1 MHSLFKKVI
10 VAVNG
15 SEQSIHASMYSILMA
30 KQLGCELKAV
40 YVVDT
45 ATIRQLTLS
54 KFLIS
59 DESNNYEKSL
69 EEEGKKLLESV
80 VQLSKQKGVKIQ
92 TELRKGAVWSELITC
107 AEEYKADL
115 IVLGGKEHD
124 RVSVE
129 SVLKKDH
136 VSATNFGIV
145 GYAGCNV
152 LIVREKDIEK
162 RFKIE

>member
-1 MHSLFKKVI
+1 MRSLFKKVI

-69 EEEGKKLLESV
+69 EEEGKKLLE
-80 VQLSKQKGVKIQ
+80 LP
-92 TELRKGAVWSELITC
+92 R
-107 AEEYKADL
+107 
-115 IVLGGKEHD
+115 
-124 RVSVE
+124 
-129 SVLKKDH
+129 
-136 VSATNFGIV
+136 
-145 GYAGCNV
+145 
-152 LIVREKDIEK
+152 
-162 RFKIE
+162 

>member
-1 MHSLFKKVI
+1 
-10 VAVNG
+10 
-15 SEQSIHASMYSILMA
+15 MYSILMA

-92 TELRKGAVWSELITC
+92 TEHSVKQINLLNMFQMLNQKQQQYFMLI
-107 AEEYKADL
+107 
-115 IVLGGKEHD
+115 GK
-124 RVSVE
+124 
-129 SVLKKDH
+129 K
-136 VSATNFGIV
+136 
-145 GYAGCNV
+145 
-152 LIVREKDIEK
+152 
-162 RFKIE
+162 